1 MKSDDARG
9 SIIGLLAYLGLGYWL
24 LFLLGSTMGLGVLL
38 AGFWTTMPYAL
49 AFGIGLCQ
57 LLVVMWGQGRVLR
70 PARRRRALECP
81 PEKVSGTFSGRKRF
95 LTPFRRRGG
104 WALLSVLVSLLILVA
119 GLTLMLQTYLAGARM
134 SRMIADRTA
143 ATLALEAHLETL
155 RAHGYAALPPLG
167 RHPLPPAAL
176 PDLPEAQG
184 TLAVEPGPAP
194 NTRQVTGVVTWDDRG
209 QRREQ
214 LVMVM
219 TGEGMRR

>member
-1 MKSDDARG
+1 MRSDDARG
-9 SIIGLLAYLGLGYWL
+9 SFIGFLAYLGLIYWL
-24 LFLLGSTMGLGVLL
+24 VWLLGNIAGMGAFV
-38 AGFWTTMPYAL
+38 AGAWTTVPYAL
-49 AFGIGLCQ
+49 AFGLGLCQ
-57 LLVVMWGQGRVLR
+57 LLVVMWGQGRVLT
-70 PARRRRALECP
+70 PVRRRRALECP
-81 PEKVSGTFSGRKRF
+81 PEKVSGTFSTRKRF

-104 WALLSVLVSLLILVA
+104 WALLSALISLLIVVA
-119 GLTLMLQTYLAGARM
+119 GLTLMLQTYVSGARM

-155 RAHGYAALPPLG
+155 RVNGHAALPPLG

-194 NTRQVTGVVTWDDRG
+194 DTRQVTATVVWDDRG
-209 QRREQ
+209 QRREE

-219 TGEGMRR
+219 AREGMWR